1 MNLQKGVIRKWS
13 DRMLIIKMIIYS
25 SIFLTCSIIGI
36 LKSRKYVYRVNEL
49 REFKNAL
56 NIFKSKVNFT
66 YEPIPEI
73 FDQISERERL
83 ISHFT

>member
-56 NIFKSKVNFT
+56 NIFKSKVTLHMNQFQKYLT
-66 YEPIPEI
+66 RYQKVVI
-73 FDQISERERL
+73 L
-83 ISHFT
+83 I